1 MQRNVREYLTKNT
14 ISHIITVCTAVL
26 LYLAISNFDV
36 VRKALGTIYGVLS
49 PFVVAFVIAFLLN
62 TPVKW
67 FERKIFKNLKG
78 ARGISVLCS
87 YILALLFLSA
97 LATAILPQVAESV
110 VGAIGSVTSWL
121 ETFTKFVEDL
131 SAQYQWDE
139 NIISSITEYLNDFIK
154 TLSTFAVG
162 LLPQILDISFSVGSI
177 FINLIMSIIASVYML
192 MAKERLIF
200 QIKKMLYAIF
210 SVKKT
215 ERILEIGVRSNIIFT
230 GFINGKMLDSLII
243 GILCFIGMFFIHS
256 PYALLIAVIV
266 GVTNMIPFFGPF
278 IGAVPSIFILL
289 VVNPVDAVIFA
300 VFVLA
305 LQQFDGNIL
314 GPKILG
320 DSTGL
325 APIWVLVSIAIG
337 GGLFGFAGML
347 IGVPTF
353 AVIYSI
359 LSENIDRKLESKEI
373 SVDKEK
379 MTISFKEEKNDE

>member
-67 FERKIFKNLKG
+67 FERKVFKNLKG

-200 QIKKMLYAIF
+200 QFYYLINAGFFYAHLKF
-210 SVKKT
+210 
-215 ERILEIGVRSNIIFT
+215 RMFRSIYKVCKSFYSKWIT
-230 GFINGKMLDSLII
+230 LSG
-243 GILCFIGMFFIHS
+243 
-256 PYALLIAVIV
+256 YA
-266 GVTNMIPFFGPF
+266 
-278 IGAVPSIFILL
+278 
-289 VVNPVDAVIFA
+289 
-300 VFVLA
+300 
-305 LQQFDGNIL
+305 
-314 GPKILG
+314 
-320 DSTGL
+320 
-325 APIWVLVSIAIG
+325 
-337 GGLFGFAGML
+337 
-347 IGVPTF
+347 
-353 AVIYSI
+353 
-359 LSENIDRKLESKEI
+359 
-373 SVDKEK
+373 
-379 MTISFKEEKNDE
+379 